1 MVLQFIML
9 IVHVQLMFHAD
20 NQKQARTYV
29 CRPWVMLFD
38 RAVPFFSLAI
48 LLLSLNE
55 REYMHVGNLKWAGTG
70 ACRPW
75 VMLFYRA
82 VPFFSLAVPCLS
94 LNEREYNST
103 TYSSVSS

>member
-9 IVHVQLMFHAD
+9 IVHVQLRTPYVLFHAD

-29 CRPWVMLFD
+29 CRSWVMLFD

-55 REYMHVGNLKWAGTG
+55 RVYMHVGNLKRAGTG
-70 ACRPW
+70 ACQWNSSSPAA
-75 VMLFYRA
+75 LFH
-82 VPFFSLAVPCLS
+82 
-94 LNEREYNST
+94 LNLLR
-103 TYSSVSS
+103 